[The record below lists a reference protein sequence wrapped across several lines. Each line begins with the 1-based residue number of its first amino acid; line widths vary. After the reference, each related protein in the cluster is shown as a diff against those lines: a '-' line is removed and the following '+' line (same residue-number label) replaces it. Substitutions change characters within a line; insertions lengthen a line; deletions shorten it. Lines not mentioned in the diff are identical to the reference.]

1 MTTQQSAAVL
11 SGLSRHVRGRVLTPG
26 DADWDTARRPWNL
39 RVDQRPAAIVEPE
52 GAGDMAA
59 AAAFAG
65 RHGLRVTAQCSGH
78 GAGADL
84 SDTIIVRT
92 SALREITIDPS
103 RAVVKVGPGVRAL
116 DLAAALPPHGLAAS
130 LGSGPTVGVAGFT
143 MFGGSGALGRATGF
157 MAHKVAAADVVTADG
172 TRLRC
177 DADAYPDLLW
187 ALRGGGGGYA
197 LVTRLELRLD
207 RIPELF
213 GGQVIWSAAAA
224 PQVFGA
230 WRDWTVALPPEMTSS
245 VGLISLPRQPQVPEP
260 LRGARVA
267 TVTACYAGPAG
278 QGTAALGE
286 LTARTPAPIF
296 NAWRP
301 LNAADLA
308 NLWNVPGT
316 PIPTRIRGELLSGL
330 PDEAIGELLRL
341 AGKDPRSPI
350 MMAGV
355 RHLGGNLAQDPPG
368 GGAIGRCEAPYQ
380 LEMLGLAETP
390 EADQAI
396 QHSQHAITTA
406 LAPWTTGMTLPG
418 FAQPPLDTAERVYR
432 SATRDRLRR
441 VKDRYDPDGIILPS
455 FPGQGSLAQP

>member
-1 MTTQQSAAVL
+1 MTTQQSTAAL
-11 SGLSRHVRGRVLTPG
+11 SGLSRHVRGRLLVPG

-52 GAGDMAA
+52 GADDMAA
-59 AAAFAG
+59 TAAFAG
-65 RHGLRVTAQCSGH
+65 RHGLRVSVQSSGH

-84 SDTIIVRT
+84 AGTIMVRT
-92 SALREITIDPS
+92 SALREMTIDPAS
-103 RAVVKVGPGVRAL
+103 DVVTVGAGVRAL

-130 LGSGPTVGVAGFT
+130 LGSGSTVGVAGFT
-143 MFGGSGALGRATGF
+143 MFGGIGALGRSAGF
-157 MAHKVAAADVVTADG
+157 MASKVTAADVVTADG
-172 TRLRC
+172 TWLRC
-177 DADAYPDLLW
+177 DADAHPDLLW

-207 RIPELF
+207 RVPELF
-213 GGQVIWSAAAA
+213 GGQVVWPAAAA

-230 WRDWTVALPPEMTSS
+230 WRDWTAGLPPEMTSS
-245 VGLISLPRQPQVPEP
+245 VDVISLPSLPQVPEP

-267 TVTACYAGPAG
+267 TVTACYAGPVGNGA
-278 QGTAALGE
+278 AALGE
-286 LTARTPAPIF
+286 LIARTPAPMV
-296 NAWRP
+296 NARRP
-301 LNAADLA
+301 LTAADLG

-341 AGKDPRSPI
+341 AGQDPRSPI

-355 RHLGGNLAQDPPG
+355 RHLGGKLAQDPLG

-380 LEMLGLAETP
+380 LEMLGLAVTP

-396 QHSQHAITTA
+396 QHSQHAITIA

-418 FAQPPLDTAERVYR
+418 FAQPPLDTAERVYP

-441 VKDRYDPDGIILPS
+441 VKDRYDPNGIILPS
-455 FPGQGSLAQP
+455 FPC

>member
-1 MTTQQSAAVL
+1 VTTHPSAAAL
-11 SGLSRHVRGRVLTPG
+11 SGLSLHVRGRVLVPG

-39 RVDQRPAAIVEPE
+39 RVDQRPAAIVEPD
-52 GAGDMAA
+52 GAGDMSA

-65 RHGLRVTAQCSGH
+65 RHGLRVTVQSSGH

-84 SDTIIVRT
+84 SDTIMVRT
-92 SALREITIDPS
+92 SALREITIDPA
-103 RAVVKVGPGVRAL
+103 RDVVKVGAGVLAL
-116 DLAAALPPHGLAAS
+116 DLAAELPPHGLAAS
-130 LGSGPTVGVAGFT
+130 LGSAPTAGVAGYT
-143 MFGGSGALGRATGF
+143 MFGGTGALGRATGF

-177 DADAYPDLLW
+177 DADAHPDLLW

-207 RIPELF
+207 RVPDLF
-213 GGQVIWSAAAA
+213 GGQVVWPAAAA

-230 WRDWTVALPPEMTSS
+230 WRDWTTEQPPEMTSS
-245 VGLISLPRQPQVPEP
+245 VSVISLPPLPEVPEP

-267 TVTACYAGPAG
+267 AVTACYSGPAD
-278 QGTAALGE
+278 QGTAMLGE
-286 LTARTPAPIF
+286 LIAQTPAPMV
-296 NAWRP
+296 NGCHP
-301 LNAADLA
+301 LTAADLG
-308 NLWNVPGT
+308 NLWNVPAA
-316 PIPTRIRGELLSGL
+316 PIPARIRGELLSGL
-330 PDEAIGELLRL
+330 PDEAISELLRL
-341 AGKDPRSPI
+341 AGQDPRSPI

-355 RHLGGNLAQDPPG
+355 RHLGGKLAQDPPG

-380 LEMLGLAETP
+380 LEMVGRAVTP

-396 QHSQHAITTA
+396 QHSQHAIITA

-418 FAQPPLDTAERVYR
+418 FAQPPLDTAERVYP

-441 VKDRYDPDGIILPS
+441 VKDRYDPNGIILPS
-455 FPGQGSLAQP
+455 FPC

>member
-11 SGLSRHVRGRVLTPG
+11 SGLSRHVRGRLLMPG

-39 RVDQRPAAIVEPE
+39 RIDQRPAAIVEPE
-52 GAGDMAA
+52 GPDDMVA
-59 AAAFAG
+59 AAAFAA
-65 RHGLRVTAQCSGH
+65 RHGLRVTVQSSGH

-84 SDTIIVRT
+84 SGTIMVRT
-92 SALREITIDPS
+92 SALREITIDPA
-103 RAVVKVGPGVRAL
+103 RDVVKVGAGVRAL

-130 LGSGPTVGVAGFT
+130 LGSGPTTGVAGFT
-143 MFGGSGALGRATGF
+143 MFGGIGVLGRATGF

-177 DADAYPDLLW
+177 DAATHLDLLW

-197 LVTRLELRLD
+197 LVTHLELRLD

-213 GGQVIWSAAAA
+213 GGQVVWPAVAA
-224 PQVFGA
+224 PEVFGA
-230 WRDWTVALPPEMTSS
+230 WRDWTAALPPEITSS
-245 VGLISLPRQPQVPEP
+245 VGVISLPPLPQVPEP

-267 TVTACYAGPAG
+267 TVTACHVGPAD
-278 QGTAALGE
+278 QGAAAIGE
-286 LTARTPAPIF
+286 LTARTPAPLF
-296 NAWRP
+296 NACRP
-301 LNAADLA
+301 LTAADLA

-341 AGKDPRSPI
+341 AGQDPRSPI
-350 MMAGV
+350 MMAAV
-355 RHLGGNLAQDPPG
+355 RHLGGELAQDPPD

-380 LEMLGLAETP
+380 LEMLGLAVTP

-418 FAQPPLDTAERVYR
+418 FAQPPADTAERVYP

-455 FPGQGSLAQP
+455 FPC